1 MAQSDQSST
10 LDSPPPTSPKIDGDR
25 TRGAILRA
33 AQALFVEHG
42 FATTSMATVAK
53 QAGVTKS
60 LIHHHFGSKRELW
73 DAVRNVVMEDYQRQQ
88 QELLNQRAPDLSL
101 VEDSLVVYFRFLQ
114 SNPDVMRLWSWM
126 VIENDAQCASLSQAL
141 SRAGVETLR
150 RAQEQGDMRT
160 DVEPEYV
167 LAQFF
172 ALVRG
177 WFSERAV
184 MQANI
189 LAGIPDETC
198 DERYLKSAVRVFI
211 DGIRAR

>member
-1 MAQSDQSST
+1 MLEAT
-10 LDSPPPTSPKIDGDR
+10 VNPPKIDGDR
-25 TRGAILRA
+25 TRAAILRA

-73 DAVRNVVMEDYQRQQ
+73 DAVRDVVMEEYQRQQ
-88 QELLNQRAPDLSL
+88 QEMLNQRAPDLSL

-114 SNPDVMRLWSWM
+114 SNPDVLRLWNWM
-126 VIENDAQCASLSQAL
+126 VIEGDSQCASMSQAL
-141 SRAGVETLR
+141 CSAGVQTLR
-150 RAQEQGDMRT
+150 RAQELGALRD

-177 WFSERAV
+177 WFSERAI
-184 MQANI
+184 MQASV
-189 LAGIPDETC
+189 LDGLPDSTC
-198 DERYLKSAVRVFI
+198 DERYLRATMKVFI
-211 DGIRAR
+211 DGLRPR